1 MQIHEVNKAYYTK
14 ENSFLKKIKDN
25 GIINNYIWT
34 ILYNLENNDNKDI
47 DGYLYIGDFLHNI
60 NSKELILKNFIF
72 KEESLISINA
82 NVYQNKVTTEF
93 EMSKLYLYKGD
104 NPKDIIKEVNLSKM
118 YLSIK
123 LDYNLGGIKA
133 SEIIRPYL
141 EENVFT
147 EQNKCHKDYFYYNN
161 KYIFYYCDKNPTT
174 LKNIRNN
181 FPTMNFIHQ
190 EFNFN
195 FIINL
200 DDIIVEKDNYYLF
213 LIFFGYSKN
222 KYNWQLGRPFL
233 NKYNFMIDQ
242 DGKKIYLYSK
252 KEEEKDFLSPE
263 IQKQSESV
271 IQKKAI
277 IVFTLI
283 LIILILIFGFF
294 LLKKLNM
301 TKIKKHKNIFEG
313 DLNYSLS
320 SGIEMIKK

>member
-1 MQIHEVNKAYYTK
+1 
-14 ENSFLKKIKDN
+14 
-25 GIINNYIWT
+25 
-34 ILYNLENNDNKDI
+34 
-47 DGYLYIGDFLHNI
+47 
-60 NSKELILKNFIF
+60 
-72 KEESLISINA
+72 
-82 NVYQNKVTTEF
+82 
-93 EMSKLYLYKGD
+93 
-104 NPKDIIKEVNLSKM
+104 
-118 YLSIK
+118 
-123 LDYNLGGIKA
+123 
-133 SEIIRPYL
+133 
-141 EENVFT
+141 
-147 EQNKCHKDYFYYNN
+147 
-161 KYIFYYCDKNPTT
+161 
-174 LKNIRNN
+174 
-181 FPTMNFIHQ
+181 MNFIHQ

-277 IVFTLI
+277 IVFAII
-283 LIILILIFGFF
+283 LIIILLIFGFV

-301 TKIKKHKNIFEG
+301 TKIKKHKNIFEK